1 LRAVLRP
8 LTALAGLTGIAML
21 VNRRLRTTS
30 DLPHDEV
37 GGTRLHW
44 TWRGYEIFAT
54 EMGSGPPLLF
64 IHGLEP
70 GASSFEFRR
79 LMPLLARGHRVI
91 AFDLLGCGLSAMPD
105 ITYSPDLFV
114 DQIVDAIAEFA
125 QEPVIL
131 IGRSLGAAFAIR
143 AAAQA
148 ADRVARLVAICPTGL
163 GGILDDE
170 PNSTQRPVA
179 LFLRAPLI
187 GETAFNG
194 IASMS
199 AVRRRLRTHF
209 YAQPLSVSDDIVR
222 HYYAVTHQPGA
233 RFVPAHLFGGLLN
246 CDVARDLPFVAAPVL
261 VLWGELASRAD
272 PLSKAAEY
280 VRLAKD
286 GRLVT
291 FAQSGLMPHEEEP
304 EATALAIETFSAK
317 GAHVA

>member
-1 LRAVLRP
+1 LRAVVRP

-21 VNRRLRTTS
+21 VNRRLRATS
-30 DLPHDEV
+30 ELPHDQV
-37 GGTRLHW
+37 GGTRLRW

-54 EMGSGPPLLF
+54 EMGSGPPLLL
-64 IHGLEP
+64 IHGLDP

-79 LMPLLARGHRVI
+79 LMPLLARTHRVI
-91 AFDLLGCGLSAMPD
+91 AFDLLGCGLSPMPD
-105 ITYSPDLFV
+105 VNYTPELFV
-114 DQIVDAIAEFA
+114 DQIVDAIAELVH
-125 QEPVIL
+125 EPVVL

-143 AAAQA
+143 AASRA

-163 GGILDDE
+163 GGIFDDE
-170 PNSTQRPVA
+170 PNTTQRPVA
-179 LFLRAPLI
+179 FLLRAPLI

-194 IASMS
+194 LARMS
-199 AVRRRLRTHF
+199 ALRHSLRTQL
-209 YAQPLSVSDDIVR
+209 YAQPASVSDDIVR

-233 RFVPAHLFGGLLN
+233 RFVSAQLFGGLLN

-261 VLWGELASRAD
+261 VLWGELASRVD

-291 FAQSGLMPHEEEP
+291 FAHSGLLPHEEEP
-304 EATALAIETFSAK
+304 EATAAAIETFSAK